1 MEALTTEWST
11 ESTTEPSSGYETTAP
26 SWLTAE
32 YDETEEGTESSES
45 TTVPTDFED
54 TQEAQPSQNR
64 EVRWNQFQ
72 SFLVSA
78 GVKSPSSPV
87 DDSVQEFML
96 DWPKVERRLS
106 LVETT
111 TEELELV
118 TSEVQEATSFETPA
132 TTTTLQPVT
141 SPAAVRSAKGLTAQW
156 EEVQRV
162 ADIKIKKPAPT
173 IATPEEREEQE
184 GALEQVDVSESQ
196 LPTARQPSTKANH
209 GTRVSVVRSIS
220 GAEVKAAVAVGRN
233 IEGFPTFPSLLL
245 APSDVGKE
253 NHSKNSRFG
262 ALTRSAAIRQAVP
275 SGSQWLYGPIGKGTP
290 LVLSGFSF
298 LDSTFTHLPTI
309 YQLVIQF
316 LSDEVICYYPLKWIL
331 WSIFNWKNHRQY
343 YFYGFDPILGKNFFS
358 ANYLMLAGV
367 PEFIIVSLLNF
378 TFFTLLNKISS
389 NQIYLA

>member
-118 TSEVQEATSFETPA
+118 TSEVQ
-132 TTTTLQPVT
+132 
-141 SPAAVRSAKGLTAQW
+141 
-156 EEVQRV
+156 
-162 ADIKIKKPAPT
+162 D
-173 IATPEEREEQE
+173 
-184 GALEQVDVSESQ
+184 
-196 LPTARQPSTKANH
+196 
-209 GTRVSVVRSIS
+209 
-220 GAEVKAAVAVGRN
+220 
-233 IEGFPTFPSLLL
+233 
-245 APSDVGKE
+245 
-253 NHSKNSRFG
+253 
-262 ALTRSAAIRQAVP
+262 
-275 SGSQWLYGPIGKGTP
+275 
-290 LVLSGFSF
+290 
-298 LDSTFTHLPTI
+298 
-309 YQLVIQF
+309 
-316 LSDEVICYYPLKWIL
+316 
-331 WSIFNWKNHRQY
+331 
-343 YFYGFDPILGKNFFS
+343 
-358 ANYLMLAGV
+358 
-367 PEFIIVSLLNF
+367 
-378 TFFTLLNKISS
+378 
-389 NQIYLA
+389 